1 MYSVFAGKHRQTKC
15 SLYYLFGVFVGR
27 YSNCA
32 ELNPVQE
39 YTNRITISIGY
50 SKSEET
56 ENPNMFCSVVRR

>member
-1 MYSVFAGKHRQTKC
+1 M
-15 SLYYLFGVFVGR
+15 GR

-50 SKSEET
+50 SKGEET
-56 ENPNMFCSVVRR
+56 ENPNMFCSVVRNTLCVRHSNNFAKLSPE